1 MSPESSSRPSRSR
14 KLRVALVVL
23 LLGTLAFAVWLAR
36 RQAGH
41 GNVRI
46 ASGQKGGTFLPLGE
60 TLAAGFAKDVHGA
73 RFSALESPGG
83 KVSIEMLEAHQAELA
98 LLSNHVRGASS
109 LSLVAP
115 LYEETLHVVVR
126 RAATV
131 SAPHDLVGRRI
142 SVGPSGSGTESIA
155 DSVLQ
160 HFDITP
166 EMYERRN
173 MAPSEA
179 VAALQ
184 SGALD
189 VAFLVGGMRM
199 PAVDELL
206 RRDDMILLSLGEPG
220 RVGSALEGIRL
231 DAPFFT
237 VTAIPEHAYG
247 HQPAAPVGTIS
258 VHALLVTRADLDAD
272 LVYAITESLFSQKVE
287 LATQEKLL
295 SHLSER
301 YDEALSPYPLH
312 PGADRYFRRA
322 EPSFVQRYSDQIS
335 LAITIGALLWSGL
348 TAFRAAR
355 RQTRRSRIETHYET
369 ARRLAADAAAAE
381 SADEQRTARCAL
393 VSARDTAFSELE
405 AERLDANEGFVIL
418 QRYLD
423 TAIDELDRR
432 SATLSSD

>member
-1 MSPESSSRPSRSR
+1 
-14 KLRVALVVL
+14 
-23 LLGTLAFAVWLAR
+23 
-36 RQAGH
+36 
-41 GNVRI
+41 
-46 ASGQKGGTFLPLGE
+46 
-60 TLAAGFAKDVHGA
+60 
-73 RFSALESPGG
+73 
-83 KVSIEMLEAHQAELA
+83 
-98 LLSNHVRGASS
+98 
-109 LSLVAP
+109 
-115 LYEETLHVVVR
+115 
-126 RAATV
+126 
-131 SAPHDLVGRRI
+131 
-142 SVGPSGSGTESIA
+142 
-155 DSVLQ
+155 
-160 HFDITP
+160 
-166 EMYERRN
+166 
-173 MAPSEA
+173 
-179 VAALQ
+179 
-184 SGALD
+184 
-189 VAFLVGGMRM
+189 M

-206 RRDDMILLSLGEPG
+206 RRDDMALLSLGEPG

-247 HQPAAPVGTIS
+247 HQPAAPIGTIS

-312 PGADRYFRRA
+312 PGSDRYFRRA

-381 SADEQRTARCAL
+381 STDELRAARCAL
-393 VSARDTAFSELE
+393 AAARDLAFSELE

-432 SATLSSD
+432 GATAQSGAQ